1 MRHRRNLRLTRRGRV
16 VLGALIALVIAAPV
30 AFANTDT
37 AAPASITA
45 AASPRRAQTNCSGTL
60 GDWTVLQHANFG
72 DLTDVDGDP
81 QADVVI
87 VGDSITTRGY
97 DQLGTWL
104 AVRGKTLAG
113 SYWSGRPV
121 TPAVDWALSLTTK
134 PKTLVM
140 ASGTNNL
147 FDSDLTTLTQVQ
159 RLKAWADTAPV
170 TRLIWVDTFAQRP
183 AYALCDLRNSA
194 WVNSQI
200 RQGMGADEVCAWAGG
215 FAQDPN
221 RISNYLDD
229 GIHPSDA
236 PGGGIG
242 TNYWAAV
249 VGGCIL

>member
-1 MRHRRNLRLTRRGRV
+1 MRHGTKLRLTRRGRV
-16 VLGALIALVIAAPV
+16 LLGVLAALTIAAPV
-30 AFANTDT
+30 ALANTDT

-45 AASPRRAQTNCSGTL
+45 AAVPRRTLANCSGTL

-104 AVRGKTLAG
+104 AARGKTLAG

-134 PKTLVM
+134 PETLVM
-140 ASGTNNL
+140 ASATNNL
-147 FDSDLTTLTQVQ
+147 FDSTQVVLGQVQ
-159 RLKAWADTAPV
+159 RLKAWADAEPK
-170 TRLIWVDTFAQRP
+170 TRLIWVDTYAQRP
-183 AYALCDLRNSA
+183 ATDVCDLRNSG
-194 WVNSQI
+194 WINNQI
-200 RQGMGADEVCAWAGG
+200 REGMAGGEVCSWWYG

-221 RISNYLDD
+221 RVNNYLSD
-229 GIHPSDA
+229 GIHPIDGS
-236 PGGGIG
+236 GGGVG